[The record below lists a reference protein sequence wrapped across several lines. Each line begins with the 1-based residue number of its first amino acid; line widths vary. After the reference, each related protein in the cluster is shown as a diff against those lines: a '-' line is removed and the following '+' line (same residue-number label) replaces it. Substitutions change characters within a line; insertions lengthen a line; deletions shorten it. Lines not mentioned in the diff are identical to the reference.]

1 MRRSNLLRSSS
12 AFVFAALSV
21 AALAAPARAADTVT
35 VTNADT
41 SAAPRVTMTVSVPG
55 TSPTDPLPASAFTVL
70 ETGRRRPATVVG
82 VPSDPL
88 QVILVLDTSGS
99 MAGSALAGAKS
110 AANTLLDQLPDGASV
125 GLIGFGDRPYLASPF
140 TTDRSLT
147 RLAISSLRANGE
159 TALNDAVVQA
169 ARSFTQPRRTMVVLT
184 DGRDTVSGATTTQAA
199 DAATSANASVYGV
212 GLATSESDPAALRA
226 IATPSGGSV
235 AEAANPAAL
244 DDIYDSIGSQIASQ
258 YQLRFTATGS
268 GSTGFVVRVRTPS
281 GTVSGSTRFSL
292 PADATAAGAD
302 DALPTPTIPAGTT
315 IESDGFLQSTA
326 VLWIGVALAAIG
338 LGALGWVI
346 FKPQARRSQL
356 SGAGR
361 GAGSALAD
369 LRRGAT
375 DLIDRNLDRGAREAG
390 LDRTLERAGMD
401 MRPAEFILVIGGIAA
416 AGFLLGLVLAG
427 IVVGIAF
434 AAVTL
439 ILAYL
444 YVQRRVRRRQ
454 EAFADQLEQ
463 TLPFMAGSLR
473 AGFSVTQAID
483 AIARESDEPTASEFR
498 RVVVETR
505 LGRDTDEALSALA
518 ERAESDDFRWVVQ
531 AIEIHRMVGGDLAE
545 VLDNV
550 YATIRDRNGVR
561 RQIKALAGEGKLS
574 AIVLFVMPFGTA
586 LFIQLANPGYLGT
599 LTQSAVG
606 WIMILVGLSLLAT
619 GGLWMKRML
628 RLDY

>member
-244 DDIYDSIGSQIASQ
+244 NGIYDSIGSQIASQ

-518 ERAESDDFRWVVQ
+518 ERAECDDFRWVVQ

-586 LFIQLANPGYLGT
+586 LFIQFANPGYLGT